1 MRASALIGLI
11 SFIAMNS
18 IASKACLAEA
28 TWLANY
34 PDRCEK
40 CVDDGK
46 AISCERCTFNTRN
59 PEFDSD
65 RRYEFLN
72 HVQRLEYA
80 NCSEQIVMNDN
91 GRLVCVTKVANMRFQ
106 QCLAE
111 KFYKNARSDL
121 VPYLCKQWAGRM
133 SPYR

>member
-1 MRASALIGLI
+1 MKASVLIGFI
-11 SFIAMNS
+11 AFIAMTG

-34 PDRCEK
+34 PDRCER

-46 AISCERCTFNTRN
+46 VISCATCTFNTRN

-80 NCSEQIVMNDN
+80 NCPEQIVMNDN
-91 GRLVCVTKVANMRFQ
+91 GRLVCVTKLSNMRFQ
-106 QCLAE
+106 QCLTE
-111 KFYKNARSDL
+111 KLYKNARSDL
-121 VPYLCKQWAGRM
+121 VPYMCKQWAGRM